1 MSIYRPTGS
10 RELIKTY
17 QHVGEITIYA
27 TTQSLKINSKYMIN
41 MMQSSF
47 DTLLLLQDST
57 PLRID
62 GNGHGQC
69 RVYEGLGRD
78 MMG

>member
-1 MSIYRPTGS
+1 
-10 RELIKTY
+10 
-17 QHVGEITIYA
+17 
-27 TTQSLKINSKYMIN
+27 MIN

-78 MMG
+78 NVNTTLHRRINISASTSDFQ

>member
-1 MSIYRPTGS
+1 
-10 RELIKTY
+10 
-17 QHVGEITIYA
+17 
-27 TTQSLKINSKYMIN
+27 MIN

-47 DTLLLLQDST
+47 DTLLLLLQDST